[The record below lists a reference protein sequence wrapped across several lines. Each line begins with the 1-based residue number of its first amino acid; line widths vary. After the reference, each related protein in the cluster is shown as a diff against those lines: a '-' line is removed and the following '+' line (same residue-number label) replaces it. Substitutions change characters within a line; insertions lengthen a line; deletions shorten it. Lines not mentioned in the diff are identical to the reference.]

1 MSDSLRPYSFMD
13 YFGSF
18 IFQYF
23 CVSVHPSDPVKN
35 SHNNQTIRH
44 LFQRIENL
52 FSHRSLYKHIY
63 NSFICNCSK
72 TETIHCPQLAER
84 LNRQWC
90 IYILDYYSAVKRN
103 KLDNCNNLDEPRGN
117 YTEFKKLWLKVYMLH
132 DSTYTA
138 FMK

>member
-1 MSDSLRPYSFMD
+1 MKKLVHLYISSANVKWYNHFRR
-13 YFGSF
+13 YFDISF
-18 IFQYF
+18 I
-23 CVSVHPSDPVKN
+23 VKN